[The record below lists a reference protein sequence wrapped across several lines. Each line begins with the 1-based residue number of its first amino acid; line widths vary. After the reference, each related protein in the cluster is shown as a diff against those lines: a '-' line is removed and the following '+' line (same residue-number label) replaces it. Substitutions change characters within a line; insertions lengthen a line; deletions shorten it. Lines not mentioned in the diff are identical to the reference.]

1 MGVLGGVAK
10 GAGAF
15 AGVVVLLHV
24 AVLVG
29 LKLYMVDHDWDCYD
43 PEEAGSFCEFY
54 GCPAVPE
61 YEHTG
66 EFLRTF
72 ERPSRALNVR
82 GGGLARG
89 CARRNWRQRAVLA
102 NTRSSTPARLGLSG
116 GLRGT

>member
-15 AGVVVLLHV
+15 ACVVVLLHV

-72 ERPSRALNVR
+72 ERV
-82 GGGLARG
+82 
-89 CARRNWRQRAVLA
+89 RRN
-102 NTRSSTPARLGLSG
+102 
-116 GLRGT
+116 LRISFKDNASPLMAHKELQWIQFFEHPE

>member
-61 YEHTG
+61 YDA
-66 EFLRTF
+66 
-72 ERPSRALNVR
+72 SDRALADHPR
-82 GGGLARG
+82 EL
-89 CARRNWRQRAVLA
+89 
-102 NTRSSTPARLGLSG
+102 
-116 GLRGT
+116 